1 MYYLD
6 CTLSMKSVYVNLLV
20 SQSTIRASFVLIQ
33 RAIVFS
39 EIVFLTLRV
48 KIQTFNVDA
57 VGKYGNSTN
66 RIDQTMS

>member
-1 MYYLD
+1 MDTINEVSL
-6 CTLSMKSVYVNLLV
+6 NLLV
-20 SQSTIRASFVLIQ
+20 SQSTIRASFALIP